1 MERQR
6 KCSREMRMSS
16 TGKQNLLQP
25 KLCSS
30 EVALSIESESA
41 ICSVRFDSLWPYG
54 LLAHQAPLSM
64 GFTRQGSWS
73 GLSFPSPG
81 DLSNPGI
88 KPRSPAN
95 CRQILYWLSYKGRF
109 TDIRP
114 LQYIYLPA
122 VCPPWRSKM
131 LFFLLSFLY
140 KCIVL
145 GWRRCKK
152 PEF

>member
-1 MERQR
+1 
-6 KCSREMRMSS
+6 MSVLHS
-16 TGKQNLLQP
+16 WSLLVI
-25 KLCSS
+25 LYIAVCICSS
-30 EVALSIESESA
+30 QLPNLCLLPTCMLSHFSCVWLFSTLWTVAS
-41 ICSVRFDSLWPYG
+41 
-54 LLAHQAPLSM
+54 QAPLSM
-64 GFTRQGSWS
+64 GSSRQESLN

-88 KPRSPAN
+88 EQRSPAN

-122 VCPPWRSKM
+122 VCHPWRSKM
-131 LFFLLSFLY
+131 LYFLLSFLY

-145 GWRRCKK
+145 GWGCCRK